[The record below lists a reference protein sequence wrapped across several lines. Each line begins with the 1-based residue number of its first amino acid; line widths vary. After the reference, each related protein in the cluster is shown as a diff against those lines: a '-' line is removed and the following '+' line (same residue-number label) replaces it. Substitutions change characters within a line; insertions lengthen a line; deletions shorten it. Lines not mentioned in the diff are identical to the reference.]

1 VISFIEGIPHFGSF
15 QAFFEQAATGSPIL
29 QNLPRPRRGEEEEK
43 KMSDRAKTLWLPGL
57 VSLAG
62 SMVWRLILQRNIQP
76 AQPLLNHAGLTL
88 MYQLLWL
95 AGLPLFGAA
104 SAGLSRR
111 AGGDRSTALA
121 AALFPSIVM
130 VPFWM
135 AFAVSMSH
143 PSPRQFFGL
152 FCGVTN
158 WIVTPGMALAL
169 GALPFFQSQSTKE
182 RQKRKRNGQEKMT
195 TPTLNGRTRTFWF
208 PALVSLTAAMVC
220 LMIFTLAGLNPRF
233 VARGWSTFVI
243 YIPWL
248 LMLPL
253 CGGAGAYLSRRAGG
267 ERRVCLIAALFP
279 VIATTSLVGFLTLI
293 GQFVYA
299 KPQWL
304 YFPVAVLL
312 GSILPSVAL
321 LSGALPFMR
330 AAKLKES

>member
-1 VISFIEGIPHFGSF
+1 LKEFRTSE
-15 QAFFEQAATGSPIL
+15 AFKRSL
-29 QNLPRPRRGEEEEK
+29 NKRRWDRLFCKTCRAHVEEK
-43 KMSDRAKTLWLPGL
+43 KMSNRAKTLWLPGL

-62 SMVWRLILQRNIQP
+62 AMVWRLILQRNIQP
-76 AQPLLNHAGLTL
+76 SQPLLNHAGLTL

-121 AALFPSIVM
+121 AAWFPSIVM

-135 AFAVSMSH
+135 VLAVNMSH

-152 FCGVTN
+152 FCGVMN
-158 WIVTPGMALAL
+158 WIVTPGMALAF

-182 RQKRKRNGQEKMT
+182 RQRKNGHEKMN

-208 PALVSLTAAMVC
+208 PALVSLTAAMIC

-253 CGGAGAYLSRRAGG
+253 CGGAGAYLSHRAGG
-267 ERRVCLIAALFP
+267 ERLVCLIAALFP
-279 VIATTSLVGFLTLI
+279 VIAITSLVGFLTLF

-312 GSILPSVAL
+312 GSILPSVFL